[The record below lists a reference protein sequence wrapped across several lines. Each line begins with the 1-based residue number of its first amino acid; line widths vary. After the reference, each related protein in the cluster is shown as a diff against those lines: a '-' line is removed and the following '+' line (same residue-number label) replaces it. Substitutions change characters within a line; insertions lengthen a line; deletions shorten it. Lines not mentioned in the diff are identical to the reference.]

1 MHWRK
6 SFLLPTADSEASFTP
21 CCTSF
26 ALISAQRLKSSPC
39 SFLLPQ
45 PIFLQIFSV
54 LAKSLFY
61 PIFFS
66 KNKVND
72 LLYYSKALQNL
83 IALHAKPVAKGL
95 NLPHNMWVRNHVYE
109 NEKFLL
115 LLKTLLL
122 CLLEKCI
129 HVISNKGSVALLEMP
144 TVACNT
150 IRKSSL
156 LHKKVHFAL
165 YRSEIQWLTRF
176 PPLLHGIGRI
186 IGQNCLTF

>member
-1 MHWRK
+1 MAKKLFTSNSRFRSEFYTLLHFICIDFCTTPK
-6 SFLLPTADSEASFTP
+6 KFPLFLLAASTY
-21 CCTSF
+21 
-26 ALISAQRLKSSPC
+26 
-39 SFLLPQ
+39 
-45 PIFLQIFSV
+45 FLQIFSV

-66 KNKVND
+66 KNQVND
-72 LLYYSKALQNL
+72 LFYYSKALQNL
-83 IALHAKPVAKGL
+83 LALHAKPVARGL

-144 TVACNT
+144 TVACNIT
-150 IRKSSL
+150 
-156 LHKKVHFAL
+156 
-165 YRSEIQWLTRF
+165 Q
-176 PPLLHGIGRI
+176 
-186 IGQNCLTF
+186 